1 MYEEGVVFQKEL
13 NLGKTLPSSRIS
25 VLNDPD
31 VIAAYPLGAV
41 LAENGK
47 HNLSRYG
54 APYDW
59 TPPFSD
65 AIVKLF
71 KGDFTAA
78 QAHAAAVKG
87 VQDII
92 IKYLN
97 G

>member
-1 MYEEGVVFQKEL
+1 VKYQKEL
-13 NLGKTLPSSRIS
+13 NLTKTLPSSRIS

-31 VIAAYPLGAV
+31 VQAVYGVGKV

-47 HNLSRYG
+47 HNLNRYG
-54 APYDW
+54 APFDW

>member
-1 MYEEGVVFQKEL
+1 VTAVYAV
-13 NLGKTLPSSRIS
+13 GK
-25 VLNDPD
+25 
-31 VIAAYPLGAV
+31 V

-71 KGDFTAA
+71 RGDFTAA

-92 IKYLN
+92 VKYLN